1 MAVETGLQYTEV
13 TVASGAAVSSAAQL
27 KGRRL
32 TGILWPATM
41 TNTAGDVQGSR
52 DNGTTWF
59 NISTLAAVPVTAST
73 LESLDPA
80 DTVCAHYVRLNFTGG
95 NEGGNR
101 TIVLVSQPT
110 V

>member
-1 MAVETGLQYTEV
+1 MAVETGVQYVEV

-41 TNTAGDVQGSR
+41 SNAAGDIQGSR
-52 DNGTTWF
+52 DNGATWF
-59 NISTLAAVPVTAST
+59 NISTLAAIPTTAST
-73 LESLDPA
+73 LVSLDPA

-95 NEGGNR
+95 NEGGAR
-101 TIVLVSQPT
+101 TVVIVSQPT